1 MELGFV
7 CIKYKKRRSKSLTF
21 FTNLF
26 LFLFEAGEGH
36 KEVLVDVLLSEE
48 LHRPLENFPAVGDV
62 AVLLFE
68 AGVLNPVLHIGMDEH
83 KFTGVKEISKPESRQ
98 AIQAQW

>member
-7 CIKYKKRRSKSLTF
+7 CTRYKKQKLDVVL
-21 FTNLF
+21 TNLF
-26 LFLFEAGEGH
+26 LFLLEAGEGH
-36 KEVLVDVLLSEE
+36 KEVLVDVLLPEE
-48 LHRPLENFPAVGDV
+48 LHGPLEHLPAMGHV

-83 KFTGVKEISKPESRQ
+83 KFTGVKEI
-98 AIQAQW
+98 